1 MAGAEAG
8 SAGAF
13 RARLFHA
20 SVAPP
25 AESTEEHL
33 KVAYF
38 FRESIKGERRAKRS
52 LTAEGWNNDD
62 DDALALRRRCV
73 VQGLEAFNLSAQA
86 PTR

>member
-52 LTAEGWNNDD
+52 LAAEGLND
-62 DDALALRRRCV
+62 DDALAQRRQRV
-73 VQGLEAFNLSAQA
+73 VQELDAFNLSAQA
-86 PTR
+86 LQRSQ